1 MKIAFFDHPFHEKTK
16 SSNFFLDIVN
26 ALGGVDVFYADFHNE
41 KDTELLIN
49 KLCYQFDLLI
59 FWQVIPPASI
69 LLKVPHKRIVLITM
83 YDACCTMTYFQWYAY
98 RHCHFINFSH
108 KLHTILCNM
117 RMHSLYVRYVPHITT
132 MESEKKDE
140 GLTAFV
146 WRRTPA
152 LNMKGLLEALKNI
165 GVRTIV
171 FHDSQDN
178 ISPEIPFRDM
188 IEGLN
193 IEYTNGWFNTHDEY
207 LKSVIACD
215 IYVAPRLYEGI
226 GMSFLE
232 AMGLGLCV
240 LAPNQATMNEYII
253 DGYNGVLFKNFKSI
267 KKKRF
272 EIDKIKIQS
281 RISFQKYLAE
291 WEDTIP
297 TIYTFLVSI
306 EEEYQGHCKKP
317 YFFILEDIKMFLK
330 VRVFPFLRRKTGL
343 LDY

>member
-69 LLKVPHKRIVLITM
+69 LLKVPHKRIVLIPM

-146 WRRTPA
+146 WRRTPS

-281 RISFQKYLAE
+281 KISFQKYLAE
-291 WEDTIP
+291 WEEGIVKSL
-297 TIYTFLVSI
+297 ISLF
-306 EEEYQGHCKKP
+306 
-317 YFFILEDIKMFLK
+317 
-330 VRVFPFLRRKTGL
+330 
-343 LDY
+343 